1 MDLFK
6 SYLCED
12 QNGDERDFSLN
23 NSCLISGEPLDNN
36 HITLDCKHKF
46 NINELYN
53 EVVQQKTK
61 HTLYFNKTKLK
72 YNEIKC
78 PYCRTI
84 TPKLLPYFKYYNNNL
99 IYGVNCPQHLTMQL
113 YECEYKGKKNTNCGK
128 NACITNSGTLCNNH
142 IKYTYNEEQIIKTLD
157 KISIACLK
165 KKTIKELKDEL
176 KQHSKKTSG
185 NKDELLIR
193 LALTKTLNNGL
204 LDTN

>member
-165 KKTIKELKDEL
+165 EKTIKELKDEL

>member
-84 TPKLLPYFKYYNNNL
+84 TPKLLPHFKYYNNNL

-165 KKTIKELKDEL
+165 EKTIKELKDEL
-176 KQHSKKTSG
+176 KKHSKKTSG
-185 NKDELLIR
+185 NKDELRIR